1 MSVVDALE
9 DLVLFDF
16 AWFRI
21 LFTLFWEHL
30 TIIYVFGVPSTLPFR
45 EKDESPTMMTTNIRN
60 SRNFARFSIST
71 NRSGF
76 RSSQESF
83 PRSPLNE
90 EFSSFPR
97 NVLEKI

>member
-71 NRSGF
+71 NRSGVRSGF
-76 RSSQESF
+76 RSAAF
-83 PRSPLNE
+83 H
-90 EFSSFPR
+90 
-97 NVLEKI
+97 